1 MAEQTIFFTDCEKS
15 IFDAIAQRRA
25 IYGSENRNSTDHA
38 WLYKKMAYATAAARN
53 STNQRTSSL
62 TTPTGAG
69 LGGGGLY
76 RGKTPTQEGRFL
88 PKPHINTVKVSNE
101 GDFGSIKK
109 CEVAFTVYSRADL
122 DKMQSFFDIGAD
134 LVVQYGWNN
143 AGPAGGKPGMFKGV
157 VYNFGYQVNTAGGFD
172 CTTYGIGP
180 GIAALAGNVNAAS
193 DSKGKKVTDPLGNV
207 VSYNSLSEALSILK
221 SDADQLQPGAVNADA
236 VGCVKMPSSW
246 GTASESTESKE
257 ATQKAEDASM
267 YFVSLEKIVQLVN
280 RKVLRDAGGPRMDNI
295 VIKCN
300 GTISLGNIPSPDYLV
315 SASPKEILFPGLCKY
330 GANHAF
336 TFGDFDA
343 KFTASDPGGDLSKTM
358 INIDYL
364 IDTLTKIGEST
375 QDKSK
380 SADSTI
386 AKFFKILF
394 DRIHYCSGTRFK
406 LALATNAKG
415 TDGQDDSEFLVV
427 DTNYIA
433 APLKNQILEL
443 TAVTE
448 QSVCR
453 AISLSAKIPSE
464 MVTMAYVQNTS
475 TLSTSSSTGLS
486 AVVGGGDKPQPGAE
500 TAKPTLQECLLK
512 FDSAEVTAKDIT
524 SLQAALKRV
533 YVGGNDPGSKPSK
546 EAIPYP
552 IDFSATIDGL
562 EGFVFGN
569 AITTN
574 YLPSVYADKTGTKVA
589 FTITKVEHTIA
600 NNDWTTS
607 LSTVCR
613 LIPRA

>member
-1 MAEQTIFFTDCEKS
+1 
-15 IFDAIAQRRA
+15 
-25 IYGSENRNSTDHA
+25 
-38 WLYKKMAYATAAARN
+38 
-53 STNQRTSSL
+53 
-62 TTPTGAG
+62 
-69 LGGGGLY
+69 
-76 RGKTPTQEGRFL
+76 
-88 PKPHINTVKVSNE
+88 
-101 GDFGSIKK
+101 
-109 CEVAFTVYSRADL
+109 
-122 DKMQSFFDIGAD
+122 
-134 LVVQYGWNN
+134 
-143 AGPAGGKPGMFKGV
+143 
-157 VYNFGYQVNTAGGFD
+157 
-172 CTTYGIGP
+172 
-180 GIAALAGNVNAAS
+180 
-193 DSKGKKVTDPLGNV
+193 
-207 VSYNSLSEALSILK
+207 
-221 SDADQLQPGAVNADA
+221 
-236 VGCVKMPSSW
+236 MPSSW

-257 ATQKAEDASM
+257 AAQKAEDASM
-267 YFVSLEKIVQLVN
+267 YFISLEKIVQLIKV
-280 RKVLRDAGGPRMDNI
+280 KVLEDAGGDKMKNI
-295 VIKCN
+295 TFKCN
-300 GTISLGNIPSPDYLV
+300 GAITLGNIPGPDYLV
-315 SASPKEILFPGLCKY
+315 SANPKEILFPGLCKY
-330 GANHAF
+330 GTNHTF
-336 TFGDFDA
+336 TFGDYDA

-364 IDTLTKIGEST
+364 IDTLSKIGEST

-406 LALATNAKG
+406 LSLATNAKG
-415 TDGQDDSEFLVV
+415 ADGQDDSEFLVV

-453 AISLSAKIPSE
+453 AISLVAKIPSE

-475 TLSTSSSTGLS
+475 TLAKADTSGIGAVTGGSTQKQ
-486 AVVGGGDKPQPGAE
+486 AGAE

-524 SLQAALKRV
+524 SLQAALNRV
-533 YVGGNDPGSKPSK
+533 YIGGNDPGSKPSK

-574 YLPSVYADKTGTKVA
+574 YLPSVYADKNGTKVA

-607 LSTVCR
+607 LSTICR
-613 LIPRA
+613 LIPRP